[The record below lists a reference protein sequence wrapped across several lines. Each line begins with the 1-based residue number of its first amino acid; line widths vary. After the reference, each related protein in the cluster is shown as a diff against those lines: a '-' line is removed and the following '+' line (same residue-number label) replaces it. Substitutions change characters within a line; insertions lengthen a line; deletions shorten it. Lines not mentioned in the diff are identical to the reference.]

1 MTRLTAKDFPQELL
15 ELYDFYVH
23 GRISKREFL
32 DRAGKFA
39 VGGVTAAALLATLS
53 PNYALAQQV
62 QFTDPDI
69 VAEYITY
76 PSPNGNGEVRGYLV
90 RPAKAT
96 GKVPGV
102 VVVHEN
108 RGLNPYIEDV
118 ARRLGKA
125 GFVALAP
132 DGLTSVGGY
141 PGNDEKGRELQQ
153 KVDPTKLMNDFFAAV
168 EFLIAHDATTGKV
181 GITGFCYGG
190 GVSNA
195 AAVAYPELAAAVPF
209 YGRQPP
215 ADKVPNIKAPLLLH
229 YAENDAGVNG
239 GWPAYEAAL
248 KAQGK
253 TYEAHIYPGTNHGFH
268 NDSTPRYDEAAA
280 KLAWERTIAVVQA
293 LSGLSQAVVAAPL
306 SPLRASPLIQSGLF
320 LQYSR
325 YNHQLRWP

>member
-15 ELYDFYVH
+15 DLYDYYAH
-23 GRISKREFL
+23 GRITKREFL

-39 VGGVTAAALLATLS
+39 VGGLTATAILTSMS

-62 QFTDPDI
+62 EFTDPDI
-69 VAEYITY
+69 LPEYITY
-76 PSPNGNGEVRGYLV
+76 SSPKGNGNVRGYLV

-96 GKVPGV
+96 GRVPGV

-118 ARRLGKA
+118 ARRVAKA

-141 PGNDEKGRELQQ
+141 PGNDAKGMELQKQ
-153 KVDPTKLMNDFFAAV
+153 VDPEKLMNDFFAAIEYLLHGEV
-168 EFLIAHDATTGKV
+168 ITGKV

-190 GVSNA
+190 GVANA

-209 YGRQPP
+209 YGRQPR
-215 ADKVPNIKAPLLLH
+215 AEDVPRIQAPLLLH
-229 YAENDAGVNG
+229 YAGLDKNITD

-248 KAQGK
+248 KANGK
-253 TYEAHIYPGTNHGFH
+253 VYEAYIYPNVNHGFH
-268 NDSTPRYDEAAA
+268 NDSTPRYDKAAA
-280 KLAWERTIAVVQA
+280 ELAWGRT
-293 LSGLSQAVVAAPL
+293 VAW
-306 SPLRASPLIQSGLF
+306 F
-320 LQYSR
+320 KR
-325 YNHQLRWP
+325 YLV